1 MQPVGMFHLRQTRN
15 NVAKHC
21 NTLTSAGNI
30 NRASCLHQQE
40 GGMPNEHWKLRGD
53 LGRIVGLGV
62 AALIAGWLYDP
73 GICDDHR
80 DVINADPIACL
91 LDTDGCD

>member
-1 MQPVGMFHLRQTRN
+1 
-15 NVAKHC
+15 
-21 NTLTSAGNI
+21 
-30 NRASCLHQQE
+30 
-40 GGMPNEHWKLRGD
+40 MPNEHWKLRGD

-80 DVINADPIACL
+80 DVINPDPIACL